1 MRHTMTF
8 AVLAIAVGL
17 TLAAPRTDA
26 ADACAV
32 VTLDDVT
39 IATGRK
45 DFSPGKA
52 KDGGTSCRYAS
63 SRGSVTVWVIE
74 SQSRKDFDDFRQ
86 LLVAQGKNVEDRSG
100 VGDAA
105 YFWDDRLYVHVGT
118 RGLTVQVGAN
128 ELMPADH
135 GAVRAAVL
143 GIALSGIEG
152 LR

>member
-8 AVLAIAVGL
+8 AALAIAL
-17 TLAAPRTDA
+17 TVAAPRTDA

-32 VTLDDVT
+32 ITIEDVT

-45 DFSPGKA
+45 DFGRGKP
-52 KDGGTSCRYAS
+52 KDGGTSCYYSS

-86 LLVAQGKNVEDRSG
+86 LLLDQGKSVENRSG

-128 ELMPADH
+128 ELKPADH

-143 GIALSGIEG
+143 GIALSGADR